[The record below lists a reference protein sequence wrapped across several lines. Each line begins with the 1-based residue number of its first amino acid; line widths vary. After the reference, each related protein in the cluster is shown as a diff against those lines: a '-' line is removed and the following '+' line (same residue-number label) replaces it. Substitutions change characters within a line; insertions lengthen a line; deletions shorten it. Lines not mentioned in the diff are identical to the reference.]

1 METGFCEDGLNC
13 SWAHGN
19 DELRAMARRRRPPH
33 HSRTTPLYK
42 TKNQAVCKLGEQGTN
57 KGACAYAELTN
68 ERFPQS
74 YQGPQGPTRGTR
86 NTRSILIATR
96 TDAVRLG
103 MRLHA
108 LEGLQRRPLSREGQ
122 VATRP
127 ASTESPAL
135 IRREAGGRSGP
146 PQRCHT
152 STHYYTRP

>member
-86 NTRSILIATR
+86 NTHTVAY
-96 TDAVRLG
+96 
-103 MRLHA
+103 
-108 LEGLQRRPLSREGQ
+108 LSLRAQTACPISGI
-122 VATRP
+122 
-127 ASTESPAL
+127 TEHMWMPRSPAP
-135 IRREAGGRSGP
+135 A
-146 PQRCHT
+146 T
-152 STHYYTRP
+152 TRH